1 MNASSVLP
9 LHVIPAD
16 KLFRVYVNDGGT
28 LHLALWFKC
37 ANNGDLV
44 TKPMAT
50 IGDVTKGRG
59 RMSDGN
65 FLITNEPE
73 LVKLTGA
80 EKPDHLHFTY
90 HPSIKKTT
98 PILRGANG
106 QCYPPKFNLSTLN
119 TLEEV
124 VRHQLATP
132 ESYPIQSPK
141 HGDADHKFHAVLNN
155 AYDGKHQPTL
165 TFWVAPI
172 GRTSA
177 HIPDEFILPGCFI
190 YAKISPKKLA
200 IDILI
205 QARLS
210 HSQYTSEGDVHI
222 MAAPVFD

>member
-1 MNASSVLP
+1 MNIPNVLP
-9 LHVIPAD
+9 LHVLPVD
-16 KLFRVYVNDGGT
+16 KLFKVYVNDGGT

-44 TKPMAT
+44 TKPMAST
-50 IGDVTKGRG
+50 GDVTKGTG
-59 RMSDGN
+59 RINYGN
-65 FLITNEPE
+65 FVLNNEPE
-73 LVKLTGA
+73 PVKLTGA

-90 HPSIKKTT
+90 HPSVKKDT

-106 QCYPPKFNLSTLN
+106 QSYPPRFNLLTLN
-119 TLEEV
+119 ALEEV

-132 ESYPIQSPK
+132 VAYPIQSPR
-141 HGDADHKFHAVLNN
+141 HEDADQKYHAVLNN

-172 GRTSA
+172 SRTST

-190 YAKISPKKLA
+190 YAKTSPKKLA

-210 HSQYTSEGDVHI
+210 HSQYTSAGDVHI
-222 MAAPVFD
+222 MAAPVLD